1 MRAYLP
7 VTPSELRTFVES
19 GLIRAADALIVN
31 PKLSGDTDTDD
42 QEELEFEASWEAA
55 EKSREMQSDPD
66 AMGFVLAVDLEQGQV
81 GQVQGDEVSLLSD
94 IPWSQVQSLLL
105 SESAEP
111 ELSWFAPQE
120 IPSYLPQWSA

>member
-7 VTPSELRTFVES
+7 VTPSELRTFVEN
-19 GLIRAADALIVN
+19 GLIRVADALIVN

-66 AMGFVLAVDLEQGQV
+66 AMGFVLAVDLEQGQL
-81 GQVQGDEVSLLSD
+81 GQVQGNEVSLLSD
-94 IPWSQVQSLLL
+94 ISWSQVQSLLL